1 MNLLLI
7 DCKKDKDNS
16 YRHTVFKFGKL
27 NGKPTKEILIDKW
40 LSAIVSPEWVE
51 QLRINPKEVLSG

>member
-1 MNLLLI
+1 MNLLRI

-27 NGKPTKEILIDKW
+27 NGKPTKEVVIDKW
-40 LSAIVSPEWVE
+40 LSEIISPEWVE
-51 QLRINPKEVLSG
+51 EFRINPMKVLND